1 MASSDTPT
9 FNNGPP
15 GGAAALSPRQ
25 NRPRATP
32 RPGVPRTLGPVS
44 DLERHL
50 PHDWWRTLFNA
61 VYLQTDGDVVEDSR
75 NTQREVDEILRFA
88 GLEPS
93 DHILDLCC
101 GQGRHSLELARRG
114 FANVTGMDRS
124 RYLIRLARRRARKEN
139 LNVVFK
145 EGDARQVRL
154 REARFDA
161 VLILGNSF
169 GYFERPEDDAE
180 VFAAIRRISRSGA
193 KLVLDLTD
201 GDWIKAHFEPRS
213 WEWIDRDHFV
223 NRERSLSGDGTR
235 LVCREVVTNAEQGV
249 IADQFYAE
257 RLYNPESIT
266 RLLEGAGFHEVR
278 IHRGVET
285 ESERNQDLGMMSRR
299 FYVTAV
305 APARA
310 QRPRRGP
317 LYPEVTVLMGDPRLP
332 DTVKLG
338 GQFNPEDMATIGRLK
353 EALASLPGYSWSYLD
368 NHATLLADLRA
379 KRPDFVLNLCDEGFN
394 NDALRELHVPA
405 ILELLDIPYSGAGPT
420 ALGLCY
426 DKSLIRAIAAELGVP
441 VPLETYSGPDD
452 TAATIPSFFPAL
464 LKPATGDSSVGIT
477 QKSVV
482 RNAEEA
488 VACLNALRESFPG
501 RAILVQEYLTGAEY
515 SVGLIGNPGQGF
527 TALPL
532 LEVDYSRLPEGLPPI
547 LSYESKW
554 DPASPYWTDIRY
566 RPSRVDE
573 DVQRQMIDSS
583 IRLFERTGCRD
594 YARFDFR
601 ADAQGVVKL
610 LEVNPNPGWCWDGKF
625 NLMAG
630 FAGHS
635 YADMLAMIM
644 EAAQTRVAAEKGRT
658 AQAAAAQ

>member
-1 MASSDTPT
+1 MASSDSSSPT
-9 FNNGPP
+9 QPP
-15 GGAAALSPRQ
+15 SSGGSARQ
-25 NRPRATP
+25 ARPRATP

-61 VYLQTDGDVVEDSR
+61 VYLQTDGDVVEDNR
-75 NTQREVDEILRFA
+75 NTQREVDEILRVS
-88 GLEPS
+88 GLEPG
-93 DHILDLCC
+93 DRILDLCC

-114 FANVTGMDRS
+114 FGNVTGLDRS

-139 LNVVFK
+139 LPVAFK

-154 REARFDA
+154 PDASFDA
-161 VLILGNSF
+161 VVILGNSF

-180 VFAAIRRISRSGA
+180 VFSAIRRITRSGA

-201 GDWIKAHFEPRS
+201 GDWIKTHYEPRS
-213 WEWIDRDHFV
+213 WEWIDKDHFV
-223 NRERSLSGDGTR
+223 NRERSLSADGTR

-266 RLLEGAGFHEVR
+266 RLLEGASFREVR

-305 APARA
+305 APPRT
-310 QRPRRGP
+310 QRSVRGP
-317 LYPEVTVLMGDPRLP
+317 VYPNVTVLMGDPRLP
-332 DTVKLG
+332 DDVKLG
-338 GQFNPEDMATIGRLK
+338 GHFNPEDMATIQRLK
-353 EALASLPGYSWSYLD
+353 DALDELPGYQWSYLD
-368 NHATLLADLRA
+368 NHATLIQDLRTQ
-379 KRPDFVLNLCDEGFN
+379 RPDFVLNLCDEGFN
-394 NDALRELHVPA
+394 NDAFKELHVPA
-405 ILELLDIPYSGAGPT
+405 IMELLDIPYSGAGPSS
-420 ALGLCY
+420 LGLCY
-426 DKSLIRAIAAELGVP
+426 DKSLIRAIAADLGVP
-441 VPLETYSGPDD
+441 VPLETYTGPDD

-464 LKPATGDSSVGIT
+464 LKPSTGDSSIGIT
-477 QKSVV
+477 QKAVV
-482 RNAEEA
+482 GNAEEA
-488 VACLNALRESFPG
+488 VSYLNFLRENFPG
-501 RAILVQEYLTGAEY
+501 RAILVQEYLTGSEY
-515 SVGLIGNPGQGF
+515 SVGLIGNPGHGF
-527 TALPL
+527 TVLPM
-532 LEVDYSRLPEGLPPI
+532 LEVDYSKLPQGLPPI

-554 DPASPYWTDIRY
+554 DPDSPYWTDVRY
-566 RPSRVDE
+566 RQARADE
-573 DVQRQMIDSS
+573 EIQRQMIDSS
-583 IRLFERTGCRD
+583 IKLFERTGCRD

-601 ADAQGVVKL
+601 ADAQGVPKL

-635 YADMLAMIM
+635 YADVLGMIV
-644 EAAQTRVAAEKGRT
+644 EAAQTRVAGEKGK
-658 AQAAAAQ
+658 AEEAAAAQ